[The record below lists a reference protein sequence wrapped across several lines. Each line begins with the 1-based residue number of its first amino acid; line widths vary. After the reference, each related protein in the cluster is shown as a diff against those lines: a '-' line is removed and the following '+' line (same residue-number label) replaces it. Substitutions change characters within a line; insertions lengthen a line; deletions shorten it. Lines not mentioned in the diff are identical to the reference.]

1 MHKFPS
7 FDNIN
12 SKGNGI
18 VGGKLVWPTLPCR
31 ACFWPATRGKVVDSC
46 IRLMSNIIKPWNQG
60 FGAGTNMQL
69 LRLQLWNSV
78 IPLLRLHWL
87 RI

>member
-1 MHKFPS
+1 
-7 FDNIN
+7 
-12 SKGNGI
+12 
-18 VGGKLVWPTLPCR
+18 
-31 ACFWPATRGKVVDSC
+31 
-46 IRLMSNIIKPWNQG
+46 MSNIIKPWNQG

-87 RI
+87 KI